1 MEHIKIEQSQEPV
14 FCIYHSKDL
23 DGICCG
29 AIMRLKYPKAILY
42 GYHYGDPIPDIPKG
56 MPVVMA
62 DVSMP
67 MDAMRAISENS
78 NGEFTWIDHHVSAI
92 KDFEDSGYQ
101 QIKAVLDTRY
111 AACELTWTHFF
122 PEHRMPS
129 PVRMLGIYDTWRQNE
144 RMYNWDRVIMPF
156 QYGMRS
162 IVGLNVDA
170 FPKSFLSQPYLS
182 MAHFEDIIHIGDTI
196 LSYQKEQDAIA
207 CKAGAFV
214 WTIEGLTAICLNT
227 GVSNS
232 QVFESV
238 YDPEIHKIMVVFK
251 YGNGRWHLSFYTTHD
266 DVDVSAIAKKY
277 GGGGHKKAAGCQIS
291 DIRQIFPNL

>member
-1 MEHIKIEQSQEPV
+1 MEHIKIEPSQEPV

-29 AIMRLKYPKAILY
+29 AIMRLKYPNAILY
-42 GYHYGDPIPDIPKG
+42 GYHYGDPIPEIPKG

-67 MDAMRAISENS
+67 MDAMRGICENS

-122 PEHRMPS
+122 PEHRMPY

-182 MAHFEDIIHIGDTI
+182 MSHFEDIIHIGDTI
-196 LSYQKEQDAIA
+196 LIYQKEQDRLL
-207 CKAGAFV
+207 CNKSFV
-214 WTIEGLTAICLNT
+214 HEFEGYRAICLNA
-227 GVSNS
+227 GGGSNT
-232 QVFESV
+232 FESV
-238 YDPEIHKIMVVFK
+238 FDPEKHDLMLLFIYSSKGWTISLRSV
-251 YGNGRWHLSFYTTHD
+251 SD